1 MQTIHTMK
9 IGLKGMY
16 EDSPHKV
23 ITFGAIYILYH
34 SHLSGTK
41 RVDQKAK
48 KNNLCVVLA
57 IYLSC

>member
-1 MQTIHTMK
+1 MK